1 MNTKTWWTTSPTRTS
16 RIHALALALVILS
29 LAGAGPATAQDR
41 EFTPVT
47 DAMLADPDPADWIN
61 WRRTLDGW
69 GFPSECAVNT
79 DPRVTYEFSPQLF
92 PSLHPPF

>member
-1 MNTKTWWTTSPTRTS
+1 MRAPRSSMS
-16 RIHALALALVILS
+16 RSCASLLACAAFVV
-29 LAGAGPATAQDR
+29 AADAPGRAQG
-41 EFTPVT
+41 ESFVPVT
-47 DAMLADPDPADWIN
+47 DAMLQDPEPADWLM

-79 DPRVTYEFSPQLF
+79 DPKVTYEFSPQLF